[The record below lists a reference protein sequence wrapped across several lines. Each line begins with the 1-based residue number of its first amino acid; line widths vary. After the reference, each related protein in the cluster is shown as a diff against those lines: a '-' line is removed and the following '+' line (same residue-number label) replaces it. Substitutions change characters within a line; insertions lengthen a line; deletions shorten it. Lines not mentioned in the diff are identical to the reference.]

1 MDWSK
6 HQSRMPI
13 IEEKADY
20 PLEQA
25 IEDYALWNESINP
38 HRAGIIFDRYVADIR
53 KSQQNL
59 NDSLYWY
66 IQNCM
71 EIIEDSFKEYR
82 ERESLHYPLHVLLMV
97 IMIAKQ
103 YGCQNAQDIADFYNI
118 HYLELFITLP
128 EVPSF
133 KSPISA
139 TTIRTAMM
147 LVTPEDT
154 EKFFEEY
161 FTKIKIHIREQIK
174 YDDEN
179 FYDRNDDIADTV
191 SFDGQEMKDTYRR
204 GQSSRKCKDGII
216 TQLYNSSQRTPLA
229 CAISSEKNHER
240 KDVLS
245 LIEDASI
252 VGKVVM
258 CDKLNTTADVSSK
271 ISKVQAYYLLPLSN
285 TNGNKELH
293 SHLEGIFNREHKKAV
308 IYSETKIEKEALDK
322 SQKGK
327 KPNHGRKDFT
337 DIEVLPAEPYLDE
350 RIKIPHEGVTVLV
363 KKTKTTVNILNNEE
377 TGKTVKVTYYISSIP
392 FDEDYTIRQVR
403 ACFQDYW
410 QIEDNHSVLD
420 DETLF
425 NQDNVQACNKNTI
438 HNTAVL
444 TKISYPILSY

>member
-1 MDWSK
+1 MIDIKMDWSK

-38 HRAGIIFDRYVADIR
+38 HRAGIIFGRYVADIR

-71 EIIEDSFKEYR
+71 EINEDSFKEYR

-118 HYLELFITLP
+118 HYLELFISIP
-128 EVPSF
+128 DVPSF

-139 TTIRTAMM
+139 TTIRTAMT

-154 EKFFEEY
+154 KKFFEEH
-161 FTKIKIHIREQIK
+161 FTRVKIHIREQSK

-179 FYDRNDDIADTV
+179 FYDRKDDIADTV
-191 SFDGQEMKDTYRR
+191 SFDGQEMKETSRR
-204 GQSSRKCKDGII
+204 GECSRKCKGGII
-216 TQLYNSSQRTPLA
+216 TQLYNSTQRTPLA
-229 CAISSEKNHER
+229 CAISSAKNHER

-245 LIEDASI
+245 LIENASI

-258 CDKLNTTADVSSK
+258 CDRLNTTADVSSK
-271 ISKVQAYYLLPLSN
+271 INKVQAYYLLPISD

-293 SHLEGIFNREHKKAV
+293 SHI
-308 IYSETKIEKEALDK
+308 
-322 SQKGK
+322 
-327 KPNHGRKDFT
+327 
-337 DIEVLPAEPYLDE
+337 
-350 RIKIPHEGVTVLV
+350 
-363 KKTKTTVNILNNEE
+363 
-377 TGKTVKVTYYISSIP
+377 
-392 FDEDYTIRQVR
+392 
-403 ACFQDYW
+403 
-410 QIEDNHSVLD
+410 
-420 DETLF
+420 
-425 NQDNVQACNKNTI
+425 
-438 HNTAVL
+438 
-444 TKISYPILSY
+444 